1 MSAETGLKLNVTQA
15 GAAETAAELHKV
27 ADAQKQVGEQV
38 QTGGEAAEKATPA
51 VDELAGAK
59 AGLFERERNW
69 MGVLRQISPEVAGF
83 IDGAVKSAKVTKE
96 LGEQKKF
103 LASMGAAVIPIIVA
117 IAAAVRAMAAEFA
130 EANKAIRDQ
139 ANALDELASKQRE
152 RQQSIEDTRAASK
165 LPIFTP
171 DEARVAAET
180 AGRIGEQFPFIDKG
194 AINRAA
200 AFTGG
205 AAGEVGGGAF
215 GLDQIARLARLI
227 QLGPE
232 SLKLTEQMSPAAV
245 QREITSELERHR
257 GRLDQEFA
265 AKATQNAEGAA
276 RVPVEVAQTGGPT
289 LNLRE
294 RIQRRAP
301 EGMDIDHL
309 VELAQKVQDM
319 GGLDELDRLLQM
331 AISGESPSLHV
342 LRRLSQM
349 GGIFGLDSGQI
360 DPRLTAKEPEIA
372 VLRGVFAEMTA
383 ELRRIASPTRIDAR
397 QYNPKNYGESA
408 DVAKGRMRN
417 GDSRVRDIEGY

>member
-1 MSAETGLKLNVTQA
+1 MAAETGLKLNVTQA
-15 GAAETAAELHKV
+15 GAAQTAAELQKV
-27 ADAQKQVGEQV
+27 ADAQAGVTAQVDASVKPAE
-38 QTGGEAAEKATPA
+38 EAADAK
-51 VDELAGAK
+51 VEL
-59 AGLFERERNW
+59 FQRERDW

-83 IDGAVKSAKVTKE
+83 IDGVVKAARVTKE

-103 LASMGAAVIPIIVA
+103 LSSIGAAAIPVFIA
-117 IAAAVRAMAAEFA
+117 IAATVRAMAAEFA

-139 ANALDELASKQRE
+139 AKALDELKSKERE

-171 DEARVAAET
+171 DEARVARET
-180 AGRIGEQFPFIDKG
+180 AGRIGQKFPFIDEG
-194 AINRAA
+194 AVNRAVGFA
-200 AFTGG
+200 GG

-232 SLKLTEQMSPAAV
+232 SLTLTEKMSPAAV
-245 QREITSELERHR
+245 QREITSELDRHR

-265 AKATQNAEGAA
+265 TKATQSAEGKGRAIG
-276 RVPVEVAQTGGPT
+276 EVAQMGGST

-294 RIQRRAP
+294 RLQRRAP

-309 VELAQKVQDM
+309 IELAQKVQDM
-319 GGLDELDRLLQM
+319 GGLDKLDRMLQM

-342 LRRLSQM
+342 LRRLRQT
-349 GGIFGLDSGQI
+349 GGLVGADLGFLDPTSAA
-360 DPRLTAKEPEIA
+360 TESEIT

-408 DVAKGRMRN
+408 DVAKERTRN
-417 GDSRVRDIEGY
+417 GDTLARDLER

>member
-1 MSAETGLKLNVTQA
+1 MAETNLNIKATAQ
-15 GAAETAAELHKV
+15 GTAETAAELQKV

-38 QTGGEAAEKATPA
+38 QAGGKSAEDATPA
-51 VDELAGAK
+51 VDKLADAK

-69 MGVLRQISPEVAGF
+69 MGVLRQISPELAGF
-83 IDGAVKSAKVTKE
+83 IDGMVKSAKVTQE
-96 LGEQKKF
+96 LAGQKKF
-103 LASMGAAVIPIIVA
+103 LASMGAAVLPVVVA

-130 EANKAIRDQ
+130 EANQAIRDQ
-139 ANALDELASKQRE
+139 AKALDELATKQRE

-171 DEARVAAET
+171 DESRVASET

-215 GLDQIARLARLI
+215 GIDQIARLARLI
-227 QLGPE
+227 QLAPE

-257 GRLDQEFA
+257 TRLDEEFS
-265 AKATQNAEGAA
+265 AKAVQSAEGKA
-276 RVPVEVAQTGGPT
+276 RGPVEAAQMGGPT
-289 LNLRE
+289 LNLRD
-294 RIQRRAP
+294 RLKRRAP

-309 VELAQKVQDM
+309 IELAQKVEDM
-319 GGLDELDRLLQM
+319 GGVDELDRWLQM

-342 LRRLSQM
+342 ARRLSQA
-349 GGIFGLDSGQI
+349 GGIFGLDAGVI

-372 VLRGVFAEMTA
+372 VLRGVFAEMAA
-383 ELRRIASPTRIDAR
+383 ELRRITSPTQIDAR
-397 QYNPKNYGESA
+397 QYNPKNYGPDAVSKMA
-408 DVAKGRMRN
+408 RTIN
-417 GDSRVRDIEGY
+417 GDTVARNLER